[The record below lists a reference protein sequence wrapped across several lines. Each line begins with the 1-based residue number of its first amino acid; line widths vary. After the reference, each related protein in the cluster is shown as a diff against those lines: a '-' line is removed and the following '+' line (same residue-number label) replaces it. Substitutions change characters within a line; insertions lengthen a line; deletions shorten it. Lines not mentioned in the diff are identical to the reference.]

1 MLGSKNGRVL
11 VAGGLLSGILALGIL
26 ACAGTPEPQE
36 VAVDVT
42 GTIDDVV
49 VDSSG
54 NGSRLTFLGP
64 ERPIFTAFQQTDPD
78 RGPADGRGA

>member
-36 VAVDVT
+36 VSVDT
-42 GTIDDVV
+42 GTIEDVV

-54 NGSRLTFLGP
+54 DGSRLTFLGRSDRSSRP
-64 ERPIFTAFQQTDPD
+64 FSRPIRT
-78 RGPADGRGA
+78 G